1 MTMALM
7 TVVAMTIKTTGLALE
22 GRIVT
27 DQLYTTTETRRAAP
41 DSSGLIFTIILDLGS
56 GYMI

>member
-1 MTMALM
+1 MALM